1 MCAWLLSVSV
11 LARTRKRK
19 KKETFVQLGISFEL
33 TQTHLF
39 IVSSEVVVLF
49 TRYLIQS
56 VCVCVSHHIIVC
68 TENMVEPHAAPTNA
82 KHSESSMDIKRAIS
96 HYAL

>member
-19 KKETFVQLGISFEL
+19 KKQTFVQLGISFEL

-49 TRYLIQS
+49 TWHLIHS
-56 VCVCVSHHIIVC
+56 LSLCVCLII
-68 TENMVEPHAAPTNA
+68 
-82 KHSESSMDIKRAIS
+82 
-96 HYAL
+96 